1 MFETLKIDR
10 VVERWWC
17 LECGHDDHRST
28 FALVTRT
35 AELSVLWDDG

>member
-17 LECGHDDHRST
+17 LQCGHDDHRST
-28 FALVTRT
+28 FRLQSSATG
-35 AELSVLWDDG
+35 LSILWDDG